1 MQQVTKTEEMISE
14 ETLAEETVVELD
26 VMPTATVTVKW

>member
-1 MQQVTKTEEMISE
+1 MQQITKTEEMISE

>member
-1 MQQVTKTEEMISE
+1 MQQITKTEEMIFE

-26 VMPTATVTVKW
+26 VMPSATVTVKW